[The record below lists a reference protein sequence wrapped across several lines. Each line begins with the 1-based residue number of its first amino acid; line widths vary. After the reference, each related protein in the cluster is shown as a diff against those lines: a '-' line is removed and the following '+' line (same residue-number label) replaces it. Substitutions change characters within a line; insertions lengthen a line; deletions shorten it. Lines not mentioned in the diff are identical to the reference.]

1 MAGADP
7 QWRQAFLSPKMF
19 GIDQNEFFELMPTMA
34 EQALQSGS
42 PGNNPRV
49 PTAEEIIEIYRT
61 LW

>member
-34 EQALQSGS
+34 EQALPSGS
-42 PGNNPRV
+42 PGNTPRV
-49 PTAEEIIEIYRT
+49 PTAEKIIEIYRT